1 MAVYLNTFIPICFN
15 GFGRNNAIA
24 HGLPLFIDGSCR
36 REPDF
41 QNPFPAITQL
51 CRPGKLVT
59 RLSIGDLVIYLSKVG
74 NYRNPPAHWNLIGI
88 LKVIN
93 LPINH
98 SSAANYYLRNNIP
111 VSQNIICN
119 HTTPFPLN
127 MTHGLSG
134 FPHGNLNPNRIISIW
149 DNGYISRS
157 NNYPKVA
164 ITSVWDEH
172 LYLNNPAQITHQMMM
187 DIFNRIPGT
196 QNPPRL
202 TDVEWNNFRRIMKI

>member
-59 RLSIGDLVIYLSKVG
+59 RLSVGDLVIYLSKVG
-74 NYRNPPAHWNLIGI
+74 NYKNPPAHWNFIAI
-88 LKVIN
+88 LEV
-93 LPINH
+93 LSLQLNH
-98 SSAANYYLRNNIP
+98 SSAANYYLANNIP
-111 VSQNIICN
+111 ISQNIICN
-119 HTTPFPLN
+119 HTAPFTLN

-134 FPHGNLNPNRIISIW
+134 FPHGHLNPNRIITLW
-149 DNGYISRS
+149 DNSYIIRK
-157 NNYPKVA
+157 NNFSKVA
-164 ITSVWDEH
+164 ITSVREDH
-172 LYLNNPAQITHQMMM
+172 LHLNNPPQITHQMMM

-196 QNPPRL
+196 QNPPKL
-202 TDVEWNNFRRIMKI
+202 TDVEWDNYRRIMNI

>member
-15 GFGRNNAIA
+15 GIGRNNAIA

-59 RLSIGDLVIYLSKVG
+59 RLSEGDLVIYLSKVG
-74 NYRNPPAHWNLIGI
+74 NYRNHPAHWNFIGI
-88 LKVIN
+88 LKVLT

-98 SSAANYYLRNNIP
+98 STAASYYLINKIP
-111 VSQNIICN
+111 ISQNIICN

-127 MTHGLSG
+127 LTHGLSG

-202 TDVEWNNFRRIMKI
+202 TDVEWCNFRRIMNI